1 MSVFN
6 PDIAAKAMMPKELLA
21 MASSLHLAIHVH
33 DELVQVLV
41 YDFEAGEVLWVEY
54 FESEEHAQ
62 GDLQK
67 SVDFVMLK
75 NWGERVF
82 RKVSLSFDYPD
93 FTLLPQGFLIE
104 GKEQEILSFATGR
117 NPDCTEV
124 QSLNDLQVAI
134 VYDLPLSLQALAT
147 RFPNVKYYSSVSFF
161 LQEASRKT
169 VGQSDFHILVQ
180 KGFMLVAAFHDGE
193 MKLTNHYGIQSND
206 DVLYHI
212 ANAAMR
218 LGILMSA
225 ASVTLYGASASVE
238 LQALLQD
245 YIGEI
250 QFWQRP
256 SDLKSVHTVPDHK
269 VYAALI
275 HCLCA

>member
-21 MASSLHLAIHVH
+21 MASSLHLAIHIH
-33 DELVQVLV
+33 DEMVQVLV
-41 YDFEAGEVLWVEY
+41 YDFDAGEVLWVEF
-54 FESEEHAQ
+54 FEAEDQAQ

-67 SVDFVMLK
+67 SVDFVILK
-75 NWGERVF
+75 NWGEKVF
-82 RKVSLSFDYPD
+82 RKVSVTFDYPD
-93 FTLLPQGFLIE
+93 FTLTPQGFLIE
-104 GKEQEILSFATGR
+104 GKEQELLAFATGR

-124 QSLNDLQVAI
+124 QELSDLQVAI
-134 VYDLPLSLQALAT
+134 IYDLPLALQALAS

-161 LQEASRKT
+161 LQEASRRSA
-169 VGQSDFHILVQ
+169 VSNDFHILVQ

-212 ANAAMR
+212 ANASMR
-218 LGILMSA
+218 LGIHMSA
-225 ASVTLYGASASVE
+225 AQITLYGASATAE
-238 LQALLQD
+238 LQALLSD
-245 YIGEI
+245 YIHEVR
-250 QFWQRP
+250 FWERP
-256 SDLKSVHTVPDHK
+256 ADLKSAHTLSDHQL
-269 VYAALI
+269 YAALI